1 MAYETF
7 PDLLRGR
14 LVHHFVDNQ
23 AAMSNMISGY
33 SGKPDSA
40 VILGAAQQ
48 AILALACYPWFS
60 FVCSGD
66 NLSDMP
72 CTRGVE
78 QHER

>member
-1 MAYETF
+1 
-7 PDLLRGR
+7 
-14 LVHHFVDNQ
+14 
-23 AAMSNMISGY
+23 MSNMISGY

-72 CTRGVE
+72 SRRDFGLLRRMGAAFRCSKMPDFSDRPGWCLV
-78 QHER
+78 